1 MGEWRVYRLGEVAEI
16 FDGPHATPQKTE
28 DGPVFLGISCL
39 DNGRLDLSSAEH
51 LSEDDYVTWTRR
63 IRPEVGDV
71 VFSYETRLGEAA
83 TVPTGLKCCLGRRM
97 GLLRARGD
105 KVDSK
110 FLLYAYLGKDF
121 RQTID
126 ERAIRGSTV
135 DRIPLVT
142 MAEFPIRLPVEA
154 SEQRAIASV
163 LSAMDDKIALNRRM
177 AATLEEMARALF
189 KSWFVDFDPV
199 RAKAEGRDTG
209 LPSEIADLFPDRLVD
224 SDLGEIPDGW
234 AVSRLGDRVDTVKGR
249 SYRSTELVTDAPTA
263 MVTLKSFRRG
273 GGYRA
278 DGLKPFIGTYRAEQV
293 VLPGELVIANTDVT
307 QLADVVGQPALV
319 RSDSRYS
326 TLVASLDAQIVRG
339 TDDRTSAVFLYGLA
353 GSRAFNSHARAH
365 ATGTTVLHLAKGA
378 IESFAFAGPPPG
390 LVRAYDSLALPALQA
405 LDRLGEE
412 TDALAALRDAL
423 LPKLVSGEIR
433 ISDPEDFLARMEA
446 VG

>member
-224 SDLGEIPDGW
+224 SDLGELPAGW
-234 AVSRLGDRVDTVKGR
+234 RTGSI
-249 SYRSTELVTDAPTA
+249 YE
-263 MVTLKSFRRG
+263 
-273 GGYRA
+273 
-278 DGLKPFIGTYRAEQV
+278 I
-293 VLPGELVIANTDVT
+293 
-307 QLADVVGQPALV
+307 ADVVYGAPFSSALFNTDGDGLPVIRIRDLKSESPGVWTTEIHPRGRLIRPGDLLVGMDGEFRCYLWSGQEAWLNQRVCCLV
-319 RSDSRYS
+319 PRNEIGSAFVRYS
-326 TLVASLDAQIVRG
+326 VSPRLAEIEASEV
-339 TDDRTSAVFLYGLA
+339 
-353 GSRAFNSHARAH
+353 
-365 ATGTTVLHLAKGA
+365 GTTVIHLGKGDIDLFRVVVPPPAVERAFTSLAGPLFAKGVA
-378 IESFAFAGPPPG
+378 ARRGA
-390 LVRAYDSLALPALQA
+390 R
-405 LDRLGEE
+405 
-412 TDALAALRDAL
+412 ALADLRDAL
-423 LPKLVSGEIR
+423 LPKMVSGEIR
-433 ISDPEDFLARMEA
+433 IAEPEHFLARMEA

>member
-1 MGEWRVYRLGEVAEI
+1 MGDVATLGSLCTDVV
-16 FDGPHATPQKTE
+16 DCPHSTPVWT
-28 DGPVFLGISCL
+28 DAGVLVLRSHNIRR
-39 DNGRLDLSSAEH
+39 GRLDLSRPSFT
-51 LSEDDYVTWTRR
+51 SEDAYGERTRR
-63 IRPEVGDV
+63 ATPSPGDLV
-71 VFSYETRLGEAA
+71 ITREAPMGEICEI
-83 TVPTGLKCCLGRRM
+83 PRGLRCCLGQRLV
-97 GLLRARGD
+97 LLRPNPGRVVG
-105 KVDSK
+105 KY
-110 FLLYAYLGKDF
+110 LCYAIQAPQVQG
-121 RQTID
+121 QI
-126 ERAIRGSTV
+126 RAHDGTGSTV
-135 DRIPLVT
+135 SNLRIPALEALT
-142 MAEFPIRLPVEA
+142 IPIRPLP
-154 SEQRAIASV
+154 EQAAISSLLGA
-163 LSAMDDKIALNRRM
+163 LDDKIALNRRM

-224 SDLGEIPDGW
+224 SDLGAIPDGW
-234 AVSRLGDRVDTVKGR
+234 AVSRLVDRVDTVKGR